1 MELSRVE
8 KSMNRLGAG
17 MYLVGKFKFD
27 CYDKLGDLKWS
38 DMSKNLVV
46 NEGLDDILNKVF
58 DYHTAASW
66 YVGLIATNPVVKAAD
81 TLSSH
86 ASWSESDGYAD
97 DSKAYTVVT
106 TSVQSITNTAA
117 KATFVFNAAAT
128 ITGAFI
134 SSASTGT
141 SGTLFS
147 GATFTAK
154 AVASDD
160 TLEVTYVLSSADDGA

>member
-1 MELSRVE
+1 MELFNVE
-8 KSMNRLGAG
+8 KNLNKLGGGMRIAG
-17 MYLVGKFKFD
+17 AFKFECFD
-27 CYDKLGDLKWS
+27 NLGNLKWS
-38 DMSKNLVV
+38 DSTRNLVV

-58 DYHTAASW
+58 DYHTGASW
-66 YVGLIATNPVVKAAD
+66 YVGLIATNPVIKAAD

-86 ASWSESDGYAD
+86 ASWSEAAD
-97 DSKAYTVVT
+97 YTDDRKAYTVVT
-106 TSVQSITNTAA
+106 TSGQSITNTAA
-117 KATFVFNAAAT
+117 KATFVFSAAAT

-141 SGTLFS
+141 SGVLFS

-160 TLEVTYVLSSADDGA
+160 SLEVTYVLSAADDGA